1 MSQIGTIIALIATG
15 WGALVL
21 FYLGPGTARVRT
33 TQAWSYVAISLL
45 ALGALFVPGA
55 REPAAI
61 VFVAA
66 FALVLLIWGKERPS
80 NDHELV
86 YVVADERDAI
96 RGRTNYR
103 NSPPEQIYLF
113 RLMAPIEN
121 GRRIF
126 LDYMRDINELREH
139 PRFYNALTTNCT
151 TMIFTH
157 SAVNFGHL
165 PYSWKVLLSGYTPE
179 YAYERGRLNQSLPFE
194 ELKERSH
201 INAAARAADQAS
213 DFSRRIRADLP

>member
-33 TQAWSYVAISLL
+33 TEAWSYVAISLL

-113 RLMAPIEN
+113 RLMARSRTAAESSSTICATSTSCGSIP
-121 GRRIF
+121 
-126 LDYMRDINELREH
+126 
-139 PRFYNALTTNCT
+139 ASTT
-151 TMIFTH
+151 
-157 SAVNFGHL
+157 
-165 PYSWKVLLSGYTPE
+165 
-179 YAYERGRLNQSLPFE
+179 
-194 ELKERSH
+194 RSRPT
-201 INAAARAADQAS
+201 A
-213 DFSRRIRADLP
+213 PP